1 MALDLNNPNV
11 IYKDNK
17 VIIKALPQKGENLSV
32 FVRPGDEVVFELEN
46 VDPDSLEYLLIGG
59 DIVVSFPGEGALT
72 FASLGL
78 MGFSGNP
85 PKFNYPGGKFVSVD
99 NILSKIEEVNE
110 LPIESVNASFKVRV
124 SDVEEET
131 GLMNKQQVTSQQ
143 PIIII
148 PQTQIDEE
156 TQVQE
161 EDFVSMYDEK
171 AEEVAANEEVDEN
184 KNSSTS
190 SITSEGISD
199 VSDAAQASLKFT
211 MGFFQTDYEIT
222 RSSDPLVATEVLGG
236 GGSKLGNIST
246 SPSAQIEPHTI
257 DLRDEYKEAVIYADS
272 PVQFGANGEYIT
284 RLVRIYPEQ
293 PEGFQVSSIVIN
305 GLPGAFEVLN
315 ATLSGTSYSLIPTQE
330 GVSDGFNIVETDS
343 GTALEFYIKYPSN
356 TPISTFS
363 INVQITSDFSL
374 DNVEA
379 GRTIATPDLTQ
390 LIEDNDINLQVKET
404 LTASDYVYQSQSGE
418 QGYILNSNLN
428 SNVVYTSQADSTV
441 YGGTATDTVY
451 GQAGN
456 DTIYGRAGNDTLSGG
471 TGTNEIDGGD
481 GSDSLNYDFVDRL
494 TAVNAIEIRDL
505 ITTGEFQQIITLLNE
520 GITIDLGTGTA
531 SGITASQEY
540 FNAILSNPPSGGVA
554 DFSRL
559 MPIFSDTFT
568 NIENVNATNYNDTIY
583 GDGQN
588 NALRGLSGDDYVYGA
603 GGDDDLL
610 GGDGNDYIEGGVDSK
625 VGANLDSLMDISNL
639 SHPDISIVDLYTQF
653 GDFVDGGAG
662 EDTIGF
668 EGINNT
674 AGNQN
679 GVRVFLNTEDTGNS
693 NEAGIAYGG
702 DTDIGVDLIM
712 NVENVIG
719 SNYNDILV
727 GNESNNTLRGLSG
740 ADTVVG
746 IGGTNYLYGFKEGF
760 AVSEII
766 QMINDGVMNN
776 AYYITSGSDT
786 FVRVNNDRDVLKIST
801 NQYTLYKDVITAAD
815 NSSFTYSDLAL
826 VDSDNIVNLRSSSIL
841 ATDAND
847 AFYTDGNDFLLGGN
861 GDDYLY
867 GNSGDDTLNGSL
879 GNNYIDGGSGV
890 DTVEFSAVG
899 LNHVKVDLETRSGEK
914 YDGAN
919 VLLGTDTLMNIEIV
933 KGTSGNDTLLGN
945 DSNNTLYGGDGDDTL
960 AGRGGVNYLDGE
972 GGNNWVSFSDSQ
984 HSATVD
990 LGANPAYGEAVVNG
1004 NTSVLYNIDN
1014 IIGSNIADTFT
1025 GNNNSNT
1032 ILGGRGDDTISG
1044 GNGNNFLDGEDG
1056 TNTLSYGYFNNGGGV
1071 NGLSINLS
1079 SSSVNHGAYTDTIGN
1094 FQNLIGTNYN
1104 DTLTGNAQNNTIWAG
1119 TGDDQL
1125 VASLGNDHLL
1135 GENGNDTVDYSSI
1148 NSNVLIN
1155 LLAGTAQG
1163 AGNDVLDSIEN
1174 AIGGSGNDTLVG
1186 SNVTNTLLGGIGN
1199 DLLVGNQGNNTLN
1212 GGLGEDTADYSWTTT
1227 GVNATLVDSPAY
1239 GSATGTGINDTLIDI
1254 ENLIGG
1260 SGNDTLSGNSSNNI
1274 IWGTS
1279 GNNTLSGGAGTNT
1292 LFGGTGNDT
1301 FIGGSGTDDMR
1312 GGGGN
1317 DVLTY
1322 ENITS
1327 SVFVNLGENRAT
1339 GSDISTDTISA
1350 INTIIGGSGADT
1362 LIGNS
1367 ANNSLAGG
1375 DGNDT
1380 LYGGR
1385 GDNVLDGG
1393 NHRDIVDY
1401 SEFTDRV
1408 VVNLSSSD
1416 YVDTLSGR
1424 TVSAGSSQRFG
1435 VYEGVDTLSNIEDIS
1450 GSALDDTLI
1459 GNNQNNIIYGNTG
1472 RDIIMSTASNG
1483 VGANSLY
1490 GGEDNDTFIA
1500 GAGNDYIDGGTGVD
1514 TIDFSQFTATSGI
1527 NFSLQ
1532 TNNIQNTGTGG
1543 FGTFQ
1548 VENVERIIG
1557 TSFSDL
1563 LEGKDSQADT
1573 ILAGD
1578 GNDTVFA
1585 TSGNDVYDGE
1595 GGLNTLDYSN
1605 YSGAISADLG
1615 LGEINGLATG
1625 YDQVSNFIHLI
1636 GSTGNDTLLGSAST
1650 NNTLEGLDGD
1660 DIIDGV
1666 GGNNTLI
1673 AGAGTD
1679 TLIARVGNDT
1689 LIGNS
1694 DGDWVDYSR
1703 LSAAQLSALGQ
1714 INVTLDS
1721 TGTALVD
1728 SNLAFDQ
1735 TLINVHHII
1744 GSGGNDT
1751 IIGDSSSVNTIMG
1764 YDGNDMLQGGMNSA
1778 DVLIGGVGDDTFIAS
1793 SGGDSID
1800 GSEGNNTLL
1809 YNTAAVDAI
1818 ALSTGVYLDLSAN
1831 RIYRDGFLTD
1841 FTQLNGFI
1849 DHIDT
1854 IQGST
1859 HSDTIYGTST
1869 DNLFYGNGGD
1879 DILWG
1884 REGADTLYGGSGND
1898 TLDGGE
1904 NNDILYGES
1913 GNNRLIGGSGN
1924 DTLYGGSGNDT
1935 LEGGEGVDLLD
1946 GSLGGNNTFIGGSGN
1961 DTFRAGGDRDVLYY
1975 LNSESSISVDLTN
1988 NTITSDTEGTDTLL
2002 SHFEMLMGS
2011 NLNDTIDMRG
2021 AGAQSTI
2028 VANGGNDTIY
2038 DAATYNDTIFG
2049 GNANDVIYANSG
2061 NNSYYGGNAIFDAN
2075 GDITGSSASG
2085 DDRVNYSLAQG
2096 GINVDLSINADNTT
2110 YNVTNNGFGGQDKL
2124 YDITRI
2130 TGSDYGDII
2139 KGSSGW
2145 NEISAGGGDDWIVA
2159 TNGGDTLRGGT
2170 NTTWN
2175 GTASTG
2181 DWLSFEDIGSSIDA
2195 TMSAGAITGGLG
2207 NTTIFEI
2214 ENLFGSSVGD
2224 VLRGDSN
2231 NNTLHGYGGNDAIYG
2246 TAGLNF
2252 LIGGSGDDTL
2262 YTGSGIDKYDGGD
2275 VSIGSNY
2282 TSSGI
2287 NGTNTISFYYTN
2299 GANVDLGYDNGDGT
2313 FGRVINDGYGNTE
2326 TYIRNINNLT
2336 GSLDYSDTL
2345 VGNSEDNIISG
2356 LGGAD
2361 VITGIGGEN
2370 TLYGGTGNDTITAAS
2385 TKNVGDRGDIVFG
2398 GEGTDTLSGSFNSA
2412 FLVGGTEAFEDVE
2425 GDWVDYSLA
2434 TNGISLNL
2442 QTTTTFTDADGD
2454 RASMNGAYSQV
2465 FELNSSGAQTGNFD
2479 YVRQVEHIIGSTGDD
2494 QLMGKHAENNT
2505 ILAANGDDTLYLSTG
2520 QDYLNGENGSDWIS
2534 LQYMSGAISNFD
2546 LANNNAGDSKVYN
2559 VENVLD
2565 FDGVRSQTV
2574 WGSNSANIFIMYD
2587 GNDHVL
2593 GRNGNDIYDLGAGD
2607 DRAAN
2612 NYGSDT
2618 LIGGLGTDTLDMYHN
2633 LGSSQGSTVILN
2645 DITAT
2650 TYNGFATGYASLGL
2664 SNLAVVT
2671 SNLDISGL
2679 ATLTDGTYSFYQITD
2694 GRGYTDYLY
2703 NDGGTPDF
2711 EQFYLTSRNDT
2722 FVGSNNVDT
2731 VQGYDGNDLIFAAD
2745 GNDFIY
2751 GGSGDDTIF
2760 GVSGNNI
2767 LEGGSGNDLVFGGLG
2782 DDIIRGI
2789 SGYNTLYGKAGNNQ
2803 IIGGTNDDIIFAGT
2817 GQDSI
2822 DGGGGLD
2829 TLKFETGGT
2838 QGVVVN
2844 LGSDA
2849 YGGLAAE
2856 SFINSYQNGGVNQV
2870 GTVTNIQNIYGTS
2883 LSDTIRGSDERNEI
2897 YAGSANDT
2905 LIASLGNDEVHGD
2918 LGSDLLDFS
2927 LLTTT
2932 SGISVDLMTQN
2943 NAVFSVGGTGYNQTL
2958 FDIENITGT
2967 AQNDFIKGGL
2977 EVDNTFIGGSG
2988 NDTLYGIGGTN
2999 SLQGGIGDDTIF
3011 SGIGNDVIDGGAD
3024 TDTVDYSYSHNSSI
3038 SVDLEVGTASSATM
3052 NDTLTSIENVTTGSG
3067 DDTIR
3072 GSSGDNVIHS
3082 GAGDDI
3088 VYGIGGTNTIYTA
3101 NGDDTIT
3108 GGSGVDTIYTQEG
3121 DDTIIAS
3128 VSSDVI
3134 DGGSGSDLVDYS
3146 SSSTGLNVT
3155 LANDGATT
3163 TVAHTIGASYSDSIS
3178 NIEGLKG
3185 SSTASNILVGN
3196 NLDNTLI
3203 GGNLADTLKAVSGD
3217 NTLDGG
3223 AGNDTLY
3230 AGTGSDTLIGGTGT
3244 NTANYTDVG
3253 SSNIN
3258 ISLRDGSAT
3267 YSSSSVDALSGI
3279 SHVIMGEGNDIVEG
3293 NQFNNTLDGGN
3304 GADILSFS
3312 GATGSVTLNVTSDGA
3327 GTASGD
3333 GADTFSNFEDYL
3345 LSSNDDLV
3353 NTINVFGSTINGA
3366 NGTDTL
3372 SYASSATSLHVT
3384 VDNGNTSASV
3394 VGGGNTDTLQSIEK
3408 IVGGDA
3414 DDTFVV
3420 SNITGISTLDG
3431 DGGVNT
3437 LQLSG
3442 IGTFDLSNVEILNF
3456 DTIIVPNGQILTLDA
3471 TQLDNETLTIR
3482 LVGTGSLIVEA
3493 TTLATD
3499 HDFDN
3504 ITVDRTG
3511 TGTISLHV
3519 NNSVDLTG
3527 HDINGSNNIL
3537 DEIKV
3542 NSGTVTLSE
3551 LQVTSGTVVVNGS
3564 GSAIIEVS
3572 TDSST
3577 DFSSIL
3583 ELAIP
3588 ANETIE
3594 FIANSTFSGDFGNS
3608 KILVDAD
3615 VTLTTTMDKLS
3626 GKTANLSGTGN
3637 VTLSD
3642 ANVAASDV
3650 DDVAEAV
3657 IGVVTATV
3665 TSGTA
3670 SALNTALTNATAT
3683 DALTLSVTGTAAATD
3698 LTALDEK
3705 TSVNVGATGV
3715 TTITGTQAEVA
3726 AINVGTITTATNY
3739 DVVLSDS
3746 TLSAA
3751 AIKTINE
3758 QNGTGAINI
3767 ATVTTITNSTA
3778 ADVLEIVNDTGSVFT
3793 TAANYAVTISDAIS
3807 AANVNTIVNDTT
3819 GTVTAN
3825 VMADTAANLNSFIND
3840 TGGQVNALTLTLSDT
3855 SLSSVSNLLAL
3866 NTKTSIEID
3875 ASTNVDSISDSFAN
3889 LNTLLTAKTNN
3900 EIELASD
3907 VNFTASDGSLSV
3919 ANINT
3924 LTNNTTGVV
3933 TATANTGD
3941 ATTLIGLTTSP
3952 TDAITIVMNAIS
3964 TSATNLNTIDGKTSV
3979 AVNATAIT
3987 ELTGN
3992 ATDVKTALSSGGIT
4006 TVTNASLDVIVSETT
4021 SVSDINFINSDSAVG
4036 VITATANTGD
4046 ATTLKTLNTGN
4057 TDKITINMA
4066 NVSTSASDLI
4076 AIIDKTSEV
4085 INASSISLL
4094 TGNVTDIQT
4103 VLGSSEI
4110 TLVND
4115 GSLAVEIT
4123 GAPSV
4128 TEINTI
4134 NSDSAVGV
4142 VIATAN
4148 TGDAT
4153 TLKTLNTG
4161 NTDEITINMAAT
4173 TTSASDLNTIDT
4185 KTGTAINAT
4194 AITSLTG
4201 TISAIST
4208 ALASS
4213 GITTV
4218 TDNSLTAIL
4227 SDSSSD
4233 LADIISI
4240 ANDNAIGTIN
4250 MSSVT
4255 SVTSS
4260 SISQA
4265 LDIVNNSS
4273 ATYTTASNYSIAISN
4288 SSASAADIKTING
4301 DNGTGNI
4308 DISNVTTIT
4317 SSSASDVLEIV
4328 NNTGSNFTTASNYNV
4343 TLTDATLSS
4352 TQLNAIDSDNGT
4364 GSITLSNATTINVDS
4379 GDTLDLSAYSV
4390 SNPLTI
4396 NDSTGN
4402 ETIIGT
4408 SSADTFNI
4416 GSGNDNIDLGG
4427 GDDTLNI
4434 DFANFNFSDTF
4445 DFGGGDDTLSFNTA
4459 VSGNLDF
4466 SNISD
4471 LETINLSASADS
4483 LTISGDEPDT
4493 INGLGGNDTFALDFS
4508 NINNFSIDGGADTD
4522 TLSIS
4527 VSDGNVLAG
4536 NFSNFEVLNLSGSG
4550 TISIDDLTIDNWS
4563 STSSLDVSI
4572 NNADYYYSSDN
4583 GVTWNQ
4589 KDVDG
4594 ALSIDMSTNYLI
4606 DFDADHGATDLT
4618 LQVI

>member
-131 GLMNKQQVTSQQ
+131 GLMNKQQATSQQ

-171 AEEVAANEEVDEN
+171 AEEVAANEKVDEN

-315 ATLSGTSYSLIPTQE
+315 ATFSGTSYSLIPTQE

-343 GTALEFYIKYPSN
+343 GTALEFYIKYSSN

-363 INVQITSDFSL
+363 INVQITSDFSV
-374 DNVEA
+374 DNLA
-379 GRTIATPDLTQ
+379 PGRTIEIPDLKQ

-428 SNVVYTSQADSTV
+428 SNIVYTSQADSTV
-441 YGGTATDTVY
+441 YGGTVTDTVY

-559 MPIFSDTFT
+559 MPTFSDTFT

-1350 INTIIGGSGADT
+1350 INTVIGGSGADT

-1393 NHRDIVDY
+1393 NDRDIVDY

-1514 TIDFSQFTATSGI
+1514 TIDFSQFAATSGI

-1585 TSGNDVYDGE
+1585 TSGNDVYNGE

-1636 GSTGNDTLLGSAST
+1636 GSTGNDTLLGSASA
-1650 NNTLEGLDGD
+1650 NNTLEGSDGD

-1764 YDGNDMLQGGMNSA
+1764 YDGNDILQGGMNSA
-1778 DVLIGGVGDDTFIAS
+1778 DVLVGGVGDDTFIAS

-1809 YNTAAVDAI
+1809 YNTAAVDAV

-1859 HSDTIYGTST
+1859 HNDTIYGTST

-1961 DTFRAGGDRDVLYY
+1961 DTFKAGDDRDVLYY

-2170 NTTWN
+2170 NTTWD

-2181 DWLSFEDIGSSIDA
+2181 DWLSFQDIGSSIDA

-2224 VLRGDSN
+2224 ILRGDSN

-2252 LIGGSGDDTL
+2252 LIGGSGNDTL

-2385 TKNVGDRGDIVFG
+2385 TKNGGDRGDIVFG

-2465 FELNSSGAQTGNFD
+2465 FELNSSGVQTGNFD

-2505 ILAANGDDTLYLSTG
+2505 ILAGNGDDTLYLSTG

-2565 FDGVRSQTV
+2565 FDGARSQTV

-2645 DITAT
+2645 DITAA

-2722 FVGSNNVDT
+2722 FVGSDNVDT

-2767 LEGGSGNDLVFGGLG
+2767 LEGGSGNDLVFGGTG
-2782 DDIIRGI
+2782 NDIIRGI

-2822 DGGGGLD
+2822 DGGGGID

-2856 SFINSYQNGGVNQV
+2856 SFINSYQNGGANQV
-2870 GTVTNIQNIYGTS
+2870 GTVTNIQNVYGTS

-2905 LIASLGNDEVHGD
+2905 IIASLGNDEVHGD

-3011 SGIGNDVIDGGAD
+3011 SGIGDDVIDGGAD

-3038 SVDLEVGTASSATM
+3038 SVDLGAGTASSATM

-3072 GSSGDNVIHS
+3072 GSSGDNVIRS

-3108 GGSGVDTIYTQEG
+3108 GGSGVDTIYAEEG
-3121 DDTIIAS
+3121 NDTIIAS
-3128 VSSDVI
+3128 AGADII
-3134 DGGSGSDLVDYS
+3134 DGGSSSDLVDYS

-3155 LANDGATT
+3155 LADDGTMT

-3279 SHVIMGEGNDIVEG
+3279 SHVIMGDGNDIVEG

-3304 GADILSFS
+3304 GTDTLSFL
-3312 GATGSVTLNVTSDGA
+3312 GATSSVTLNITSAGA

-3353 NTINVFGSTINGA
+3353 NAINVFGSTINGA

-3408 IVGGDA
+3408 IVGGDG

-3456 DTIIVPNGQILTLDA
+3456 DTIIVPNGQTLTLDA
-3471 TQLDNETLTIR
+3471 TQLDNETLTIK

-3504 ITVDRTG
+3504 ITVDRTTAT

-3537 DEIKV
+3537 NEIKV

-3551 LQVTSGTVVVNGS
+3551 LQVTSGTVVVNGV

-3577 DFSSIL
+3577 DFNSIL
-3583 ELAIP
+3583 GLATP

-3594 FIANSTFSGDFGNS
+3594 FIANSIFSGDFGNS
-3608 KILVDAD
+3608 KILVDAGA
-3615 VTLTTTMDKLS
+3615 TLTTTMDKLS
-3626 GKTANLSGTGN
+3626 GKTANLSGAGN
-3637 VTLSD
+3637 VTLTDLSVSVTNANLVESAISGVVSATIAEGDMATLSNLSGTGNAYDITVTDTSVNASGLNTLDGKTTVTVD
-3642 ANVAASDV
+3642 ATAVNSITGSVAEV
-3650 DDVAEAV
+3650 DALRVAVSNGTITIGGDETITLTDVAGTNINATTLST
-3657 IGVVTATV
+3657 IGLLTTGVVTV
-3665 TSGTA
+3665 
-3670 SALNTALTNATAT
+3670 TNAI
-3683 DALTLSVTGTAAATD
+3683 
-3698 LTALDEK
+3698 
-3705 TSVNVGATGV
+3705 N
-3715 TTITGTQAEVA
+3715 ITGTQAEVTA
-3726 AINVGTITTATNY
+3726 ALVTADSKVIATSSNVNIT
-3739 DVVLSDS
+3739 D
-3746 TLSAA
+3746 
-3751 AIKTINE
+3751 
-3758 QNGTGAINI
+3758 G
-3767 ATVTTITNSTA
+3767 ATVTQ
-3778 ADVLEIVNDTGSVFT
+3778 
-3793 TAANYAVTISDAIS
+3793 ANA
-3807 AANVNTIVNDTT
+3807 
-3819 GTVTAN
+3819 
-3825 VMADTAANLNSFIND
+3825 
-3840 TGGQVNALTLTLSDT
+3840 
-3855 SLSSVSNLLAL
+3855 
-3866 NTKTSIEID
+3866 ID
-3875 ASTNVDSISDSFAN
+3875 AQTN
-3889 LNTLLTAKTNN
+3889 
-3900 EIELASD
+3900 
-3907 VNFTASDGSLSV
+3907 
-3919 ANINT
+3919 
-3924 LTNNTTGVV
+3924 
-3933 TATANTGD
+3933 
-3941 ATTLIGLTTSP
+3941 
-3952 TDAITIVMNAIS
+3952 
-3964 TSATNLNTIDGKTSV
+3964 
-3979 AVNATAIT
+3979 
-3987 ELTGN
+3987 
-3992 ATDVKTALSSGGIT
+3992 
-4006 TVTNASLDVIVSETT
+4006 
-4021 SVSDINFINSDSAVG
+4021 G
-4036 VITATANTGD
+4036 VITATISDGTVDN
-4046 ATTLKTLNTGN
+4046 LKTLTGTN
-4057 TDKITINMA
+4057 NAYTITITD
-4066 NVSTSASDLI
+4066 TSASASELNS
-4076 AIIDKTSEV
+4076 IDGKTTLNV
-4085 INASSISLL
+4085 NASSITTIEPSSLSEVKTL
-4094 TGNVTDIQT
+4094 ITNKTSAGIDNDWNVTINDANISVADANIVDAATSGVVSATIAEGDMATLSNLSGTGNAYDITVTDTSVNASGLNTLDGKTT
-4103 VLGSSEI
+4103 V
-4110 TLVND
+4110 TVDATAVN
-4115 GSLAVEIT
+4115 SIT
-4123 GAPSV
+4123 GSV
-4128 TEINTI
+4128 AEVDALY
-4134 NSDSAVGV
+4134 NSTGV
-4142 VIATAN
+4142 SN
-4148 TGDAT
+4148 
-4153 TLKTLNTG
+4153 LG
-4161 NTDEITINMAAT
+4161 N
-4173 TTSASDLNTIDT
+4173 DT
-4185 KTGTAINAT
+4185 VN
-4194 AITSLTG
+4194 
-4201 TISAIST
+4201 IST
-4208 ALASS
+4208 AGNFTS
-4213 GITTV
+4213 
-4218 TDNSLTAIL
+4218 DNFNHINVGDIDTLNFATSADSVSFTNVANFENWRSKFTNI
-4227 SDSSSD
+4227 DFGSSSD
-4233 LADIISI
+4233 DSISF
-4240 ANDNAIGTIN
+4240 
-4250 MSSVT
+4250 
-4255 SVTSS
+4255 SS
-4260 SISQA
+4260 S
-4265 LDIVNNSS
+4265 
-4273 ATYTTASNYSIAISN
+4273 
-4288 SSASAADIKTING
+4288 
-4301 DNGTGNI
+4301 
-4308 DISNVTTIT
+4308 
-4317 SSSASDVLEIV
+4317 
-4328 NNTGSNFTTASNYNV
+4328 
-4343 TLTDATLSS
+4343 
-4352 TQLNAIDSDNGT
+4352 
-4364 GSITLSNATTINVDS
+4364 
-4379 GDTLDLSAYSV
+4379 
-4390 SNPLTI
+4390 
-4396 NDSTGN
+4396 
-4402 ETIIGT
+4402 
-4408 SSADTFNI
+4408 
-4416 GSGNDNIDLGG
+4416 
-4427 GDDTLNI
+4427 
-4434 DFANFNFSDTF
+4434 
-4445 DFGGGDDTLSFNTA
+4445 

-4471 LETINLSASADS
+4471 LETLNLSASADS

-4572 NNADYYYSSDN
+4572 NNADYYYSADN